1 MGYICAGMLWN
12 FLFYLRSYSL
22 YSVMN
27 VGDFITLLL
36 SLFPDILT
44 STPKIV
50 VTADILKIDQSQ
62 IILSTGNLSL
72 ESKLFLC
79 DWCKNSSA
87 WEFSVWLRKLK
98 QVLCINLEGG
108 VGRGMG
114 GSFKR
119 ERMYVYLWLIH
130 VEVWQKTAKF
140 CKVIILQ

>member
-1 MGYICAGMLWN
+1 MGFICAGMLWN
-12 FLFYLRSYSL
+12 FLLYLRFYSL
-22 YSVMN
+22 FSVMN
-27 VGDFITLLL
+27 VVDFITLLL

-44 STPKIV
+44 STPKIIV
-50 VTADILKIDQSQ
+50 VAADILKIGQSQ

-79 DWCKNSSA
+79 DWYKNSSA

-98 QVLCINLEGG
+98 QVLCINLEGWG
-108 VGRGMG
+108 GEGDGREFQKG
-114 GSFKR
+114 
-119 ERMYVYLWLIH
+119 EDLYLWLIH